1 MARSGM
7 GLAFFASGCC
17 LAIQFRCLCSFNA
30 RESCREKSLSSVI
43 PSTFFAY
50 IGVAQKSVLQN
61 EPLSCQLGIARRT
74 MFFSPKAWFIIFGVF
89 AGVLGL
95 VFNWEAGLPNVS
107 YLSSEDALIRRN
119 LAERAAQYVALELSQ
134 QKPLSDGRPIIAIAN
149 GVDDYQGLVTKE
161 LKTWFARRNVRVLNQ
176 NRLFSLANLYQTRPA
191 TIAESVSP
199 FLNGTAEY
207 VLVAQIDNWT
217 TYPEY
222 QAKLIGTIY
231 LYDREGFELTR
242 ICLTPDNTANTA
254 GAERRLMPTEQAA
267 ELSNVTDEKPA
278 GHFSELESSKANQ
291 PRRSRHLFENEPGMQ
306 PEAASLV
313 SLFIPMSHLG
323 ILGWMG
329 FVLAAPWVLAKPIK
343 RILYRRD
350 NRANAKMLGAWGVIC
365 AGAFWF
371 LMTFGGVSIVT
382 TVISLFTGVLCCWY
396 FALVCEKLE
405 RTL

>member
-1 MARSGM
+1 MQGRIVEKKIVQRYSINFFCLNRCSTKVVWQNESSSCLREIARS
-7 GLAFFASGCC
+7 
-17 LAIQFRCLCSFNA
+17 
-30 RESCREKSLSSVI
+30 
-43 PSTFFAY
+43 
-50 IGVAQKSVLQN
+50 
-61 EPLSCQLGIARRT
+61 T
-74 MFFSPKAWFIIFGVF
+74 MFFSPKAWFIIVGVF

-107 YLSSEDALIRRN
+107 YLSSEDALIRSN

-134 QKPLSDGRPIIAIAN
+134 QQPLSDGRPIIAIAN

-176 NRLFSLANLYQTRPA
+176 HRLFSLANLYHTRP
-191 TIAESVSP
+191 TTVAESVEP

-242 ICLTPDNTANTA
+242 ICLSPDNTANTA
-254 GAERRLMPTEQAA
+254 GAGGGLVATERPVEF
-267 ELSNVTDEKPA
+267 SSVTDEEQTSQF
-278 GHFSELESSKANQ
+278 GELEPSKANQ
-291 PRRSRHLFENEPGMQ
+291 PKSSRHLFENELGIQ
-306 PEAASLV
+306 PKGSALI
-313 SLFIPMSHLG
+313 SLFMPMSHLG
-323 ILGWMG
+323 MFGWMS
-329 FVLAAPWVLAKPIK
+329 FVLTAPWILSKPIK

-350 NRANAKMLGAWGVIC
+350 NRANARMLGLWGVIC

-371 LMTFGGVSIVT
+371 LMTFGGVSVVT
-382 TVISLFTGVLCCWY
+382 TVISLFAGVLCCWY